1 MAGDAEEAIVEPV
14 PDAEEGR
21 AWQPIVGAEARR
33 LIDRVLPG
41 PEGESVIASAVS
53 ILSRGTSPQ
62 TAQGQATGL
71 VVGHVQSGKTLSF
84 TTAIALARDNGFR
97 LVIVVAGTS
106 LPLLNQS
113 TQRLRRDL
121 QIDDVDGYLRWRT
134 YTNPRNDENTRRF
147 IQQSLDEWR
156 DPDVPQQEK
165 ATVLV
170 TVMKQYRHLAN
181 LVSLLQTL
189 RLDDVATLVID
200 DEADQA
206 SLNTGVRQGR
216 ESTTYRRLLDL
227 RDTVPAH
234 TFLQYTATPQA
245 PLLINI
251 IDVLSPGFV
260 EVLEPGANYTG
271 GLAFFGGQTDL
282 VRTIPFGDIPSDNN
296 PLIGPPDSLLEA
308 FRIFMIGVAAGII
321 RGRGIGNLNRSML
334 VHPSRETAQ
343 HWEYRVWI
351 GRVFDE
357 CLRILELPPE
367 DPDRQDLI
375 DEFQEAYDD
384 LARTVPD
391 LPPFP
396 QIERMLL
403 RAFRST
409 SIEEVNARGRVTPSI
424 DWRRAYGWILVG
436 GQAMDRGFTV
446 EGLTVT
452 YMPRHPGVG
461 NADTLQ
467 QRGRFFG
474 YKRPYLG
481 YCRIYLEQQVRTA
494 FEEYV
499 NHEEEMRRQ
508 LIELRDSGRPLTE
521 WKRAFILSPALQPCR
536 TNVIQYD
543 YARGRFSNT
552 WFIPK
557 VVQTSENVRAANLR
571 IVQSFLST
579 LTLTPDD
586 GSPDREPAQ
595 RHLVARGIP
604 LRQAMEEALIPFRFI
619 AADDTQDVT
628 GLLLQ
633 LARAIE
639 RRPNETCTIY
649 RISPQ
654 YDRRRGVD
662 GSGKITNLFQGAA
675 PVSPPELRGT
685 VYPGDRE
692 IRDADSVTIQAH
704 VLTLTQGDGNENVVA
719 REVPV
724 IAVWVPSRMA
734 LSWITQVQP
743 TAD

>member
-1 MAGDAEEAIVEPV
+1 MVDDVEAIVEPIQEI
-14 PDAEEGR
+14 AEEGF
-21 AWQPIVGAEARR
+21 WQPIVGAEARR

-41 PEGESVIASAVS
+41 PEGERVIASAVS
-53 ILSRGTSPQ
+53 ILSRGSSPQ
-62 TAQGQATGL
+62 AARGQATGL

-84 TTAIALARDNGFR
+84 TTSIALARDNGCR

-134 YTNPRNDENTRRF
+134 YTNPRSDDNTRRF

-156 DPDVPQQEK
+156 DPEVPSQEK
-165 ATVLV
+165 ATVLI
-170 TVMKQYRHLAN
+170 TVMKQHRHLSN
-181 LVSLLQTL
+181 LVTLLRTL
-189 RLDDVATLVID
+189 QLDDVATLVID

-206 SLNTGVRQGR
+206 SLNTRVRQGQGQ

-227 RDTVPAH
+227 RDALPTH

-251 IDVLSPGFV
+251 IDVLSPSFD
-260 EVLEPGANYTG
+260 EVLEPGGDYSG
-271 GLAFFGGQTDL
+271 GLVFFGGQTDL
-282 VRTIPFGDIPSDNN
+282 VRTIPFADIPTANN
-296 PLIGPPDSLLEA
+296 VLVEPPESLLEA

-321 RGRGIGNLNRSML
+321 LGRGLGNLNRSML

-367 DPDRQDLI
+367 DRDRQDLL

-384 LARTVPD
+384 LAGTVPD
-391 LPPFP
+391 IPPFS

-409 SIEEVNARGRVTPSI
+409 SVEEVNARGGVTPFI

-461 NADTLQ
+461 NANSLQ

-474 YKRPYLG
+474 YKRQYLG

-499 NHEEEMRRQ
+499 EHEEEMRRQ
-508 LIELRDSGRPLTE
+508 LIELMDSGRPLTD
-521 WKRAFILSPALQPCR
+521 WKRAFILSPALKPCR
-536 TNVIQYD
+536 ANVIRYD
-543 YARGRFSNT
+543 YARGNFSNQ
-552 WFIPK
+552 WFTPK
-557 VVQTSENVRAANLR
+557 VAYTSENIRTANSRVVQT
-571 IVQSFLST
+571 FLST
-579 LTLTPDD
+579 LPLAPNE

-595 RHLVARGIP
+595 RHLVARGVP
-604 LRQAMEEALIPFRFI
+604 LRRAIEELLIPFRFI
-619 AADDTQDVT
+619 AADDTQDIT

-639 RRPNETCTIY
+639 DEEMPEETCTVY
-649 RISPQ
+649 RMSPQ
-654 YDRRRGVD
+654 YERRRGVD
-662 GSGKITNLFQGAA
+662 RNGRIPNLFQGAA
-675 PVSPPELRGT
+675 PVNPPELRGS

-692 IRDADSVTIQAH
+692 IRDDNGVAIQVH
-704 VLTLTQGDGNENVVA
+704 VLSLTDEDEDVVA
-719 REVPV
+719 QDVPV
-724 IAVWVPSRMA
+724 IAVWVPARMA
-734 LSWITQVQP
+734 IPWITQVQP
-743 TAD
+743 D